1 MTGMATSTGLH
12 VLLAGGGSGG
22 HVFPALAV
30 GEELASRGCAVS
42 FAGSGSGMEARLV
55 PARGVPFH
63 PLRSRA
69 LVGRGLAGK
78 VAALVTLGL
87 SSLGGA
93 RLVRRLGVGVVLG
106 TGGYA
111 SAPAVLGARMARR
124 PVLLLEPNARAGV
137 ANRQLSRF
145 AAGAAV
151 AFPEV
156 SSDFAC
162 PTRATG
168 VPVRRAFF
176 DGAGPLPRQGLRLLL
191 LGGSQ
196 GARSLNRALPLVLGG
211 AEGLLARLPELTVVH
226 QTGGTQLEPTRD
238 AYRLAQIEVTTEVR
252 AEVTADVALTDNGP
266 GGGDGDR
273 SPATASPE
281 AAAQP
286 PRVRLAP
293 FIEDVA
299 GEMARSHLVVS
310 RAGAITVAEVAAAGR
325 PSVLVPISL
334 AEGHQQDNA
343 RALEAAGA
351 ARAVFEP
358 RAATGDEGRAEADRA
373 LAEVLK
379 DTLALLL
386 ADRAELEQMA
396 EAARGLGRPDAAKAI
411 ADWLL
416 ELAGAPATPAADGSL
431 QADSAGGG
439 AA

>member
-1 MTGMATSTGLH
+1 MSGAATERGLH
-12 VLLAGGGSGG
+12 VLLTGGGSGG

-55 PARGVPFH
+55 PERGVAFH

-69 LVGRGLAGK
+69 LVGRGLVGK
-78 VAALVTLGL
+78 VAALLTLGV
-87 SSLGGA
+87 SALGGA
-93 RLVRRLGVGVVLG
+93 RLVRRLGARVVFG

-111 SAPAVLGARMARR
+111 SAPAVLGARLVRR
-124 PVLLLEPNARAGV
+124 RVLLLEPNARAGV

-151 AFPEV
+151 AFPQV
-156 SSDFAC
+156 ADDLSC
-162 PTRATG
+162 PIRATG

-176 DGAGPLPRQGLRLLL
+176 EDAAPVPATGLRLLL

-196 GARSLNRALPLVLGG
+196 GARSLNRALPLALGG
-211 AEGLLARLPELTVVH
+211 SDGLLARLPELTVVH
-226 QTGGTQLEPTRD
+226 QTGASQLEPTRE
-238 AYRLAQIEVTTEVR
+238 AYRR
-252 AEVTADVALTDNGP
+252 AGLEECLV
-266 GGGDGDR
+266 GDDDG
-273 SPATASPE
+273 E
-281 AAAQP
+281 A

-293 FIEDVA
+293 FIDDVA
-299 GEMARSHLVVS
+299 GEMARSHLVIS
-310 RAGAITVAEVAAAGR
+310 RAGAITVAEIAAAGR

-334 AEGHQQDNA
+334 ALGHQEDNA

-358 RAATGDEGRAEADRA
+358 TGSSEVADRA
-373 LAEVLK
+373 LATVLG

-386 ADRAELEQMA
+386 GDRAELSRMA
-396 EAARGLGRPDAAKAI
+396 EAARALGRPGAAAKI

-416 ELAGAPATPAADGSL
+416 ELAGEPVAAPGTG
-431 QADSAGGG
+431 AGGG
-439 AA
+439 R